1 VGKQRYKL
9 IQPLDT
15 HSSLEAAVFQGQDRR
30 SGEYLAIKVMPDMR
44 REITHLTKF
53 ACSNQNLEN
62 CAVPRIIN
70 YFPVSATEH
79 WLVTNRI
86 DGNLEKFI
94 RLHAD
99 DIYYSTA
106 GRLDIAK
113 QIVRSFLPLFQQ
125 IRKNGQVLGYFSSS
139 TITFRELAENEFEF
153 QIASLDSL
161 QSVGDRLKAGLP
173 VNIVRTFPPEVF
185 INRRY
190 SKSSDM
196 WALGLFLAEFVS
208 DSELLVDT
216 NGEMPRSINA
226 LFKRWLEYL
235 GPMPAGMAV
244 YMENYP
250 AGIVEKRPIT
260 ALLPTEEDPAFV
272 DFVKQCLKYETASR
286 MTPDQAMKHK
296 WLADE

>member
-1 VGKQRYKL
+1 
-9 IQPLDT
+9 
-15 HSSLEAAVFQGQDRR
+15 
-30 SGEYLAIKVMPDMR
+30 MPDMR